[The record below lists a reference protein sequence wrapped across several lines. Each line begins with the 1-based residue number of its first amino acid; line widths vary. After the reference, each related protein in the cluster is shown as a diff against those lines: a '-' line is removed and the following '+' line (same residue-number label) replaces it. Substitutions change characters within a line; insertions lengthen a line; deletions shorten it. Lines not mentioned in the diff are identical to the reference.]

1 MKRIPTTRKILS
13 TAILIALG
21 STALPLQAQDTS
33 SSIRGNLTG
42 ADGQP
47 LGNAVITVE
56 DARTGATRT
65 LRSNASGS
73 FYATNLPVGG
83 PYLVT
88 INDDETVTIDSISLG
103 DTYNLNLSVDSAR
116 SVEEIVVVGSSNAL
130 VDLAPGPNASFSTFD
145 MNTSVAFDRDIKDI
159 YSIDPRMNLDG
170 SQVNC
175 VGKHPRFNSITLD
188 GVSQDDRF
196 GLNSNGYSTATG
208 MPFPFEAISQ
218 VSVELAPFDV
228 TYGGFTACNIN
239 AVTKSGNNTWT
250 GTAFY
255 ETTGDAWRG
264 DSLEVQ
270 GESRPFESQAY
281 TEEKYGF
288 SLGGPL
294 IRDRLFFFAAY
305 EETEEPRFLA
315 MGHDG
320 SGNGVE
326 RPWLSASQFQ
336 QIEQIASDVYGYETG
351 GMPSNGAQTEEK
363 IMLRM
368 DWNINATHDG
378 TLIYNYYDGIQ
389 DRSSDGD
396 SDEFEFAN
404 HFYRKG
410 AESETV
416 TARLSSQWTDA
427 LSTEMFVSRNTMND
441 SQVTVGPQDFA
452 DMQISIDRNVV
463 YLGADDS
470 RQANALDTESSFL
483 KFTADYLTG
492 DHLVTVGYERE
503 TLEIFNQFVQHARG
517 GEYDFFDDSRGNP
530 ARCAD
535 LGAEGRLADPDCS
548 LSGIDRFQLGRPS
561 RIYYG
566 SGGGTNDPAD
576 AAANFE
582 NIKNSLYVQD
592 EWYLPQWNLT
602 LTGGLRYDW
611 FESDDR
617 PNFNATFTDAN
628 GLRNDANIDGLGLWM
643 PRLGATWE
651 VQDNLTLRGGLG
663 LYSGGNPNVWI
674 SNAWSN
680 DGLTNVQLQL
690 RNFNAS
696 RSVINDLP
704 LSGQGRPGF
713 DVPQQLVDQVAAT
726 TADNASN
733 SRLVLIDPDYEQPSE
748 WKFSLGGT
756 YTFANGATADADILH
771 SRQNNAPYYVDLSQS
786 VVGTTSAG
794 QPIYDYTNGEQ
805 NYMLTNASDN
815 GQSTALSLV
824 LKDRYDNGLDWT
836 LGYAFTQA
844 EDVSPM
850 TSSVAG
856 SNFSNLALYDQV
868 NPSAGTSNYVSP
880 HRFTAR
886 VSYGHEFL
894 AGYQTRVTAMFY
906 RSEGQPQSHVMS
918 SSDLEGDGRFGR
930 HLLYVPGA
938 NDNNVVLGPNFDL
951 QGFNDFVDRNGYGQG
966 FVDRNAV
973 HAKWSSRMDLRL
985 DQELP
990 TFLGNS
996 NGRVYVKVY
1005 NLLNMIDDSW
1015 GLQYDAEFFSPQVV
1029 DMSLNDQGQYVF
1041 ERFTDRGV
1049 TDLQETRSLW
1059 EVRLGIQFEF

>member
-1 MKRIPTTRKILS
+1 MKRSPTTRKTLS

-21 STALPLQAQDTS
+21 TVALPLQAQDTTS
-33 SSIRGNLTG
+33 AIRGSLTG

-47 LGNAVITVE
+47 LGNATITVE
-56 DARTGATRT
+56 DVRTGATRT

-83 PYLVT
+83 PYRVT
-88 INDDETVTIDSISLG
+88 VNDDESVTIDSISLG
-103 DTYNLNLSVDSAR
+103 DTYNLNLNLDDTSP
-116 SVEEIVVVGSSNAL
+116 VEEIVVVGSSSAL
-130 VDLAPGPNASFSTFD
+130 EDLAPGPNASFSTFD

-250 GTAFY
+250 GTAFF

-264 DSLEVQ
+264 DSLEVDGVRQ
-270 GESRPFESQAY
+270 QFESEDY

-294 IRDRLFFFAAY
+294 IRDRLFLFGAY

-315 MGHDG
+315 MSHAG

-326 RPWLSASQFQ
+326 RPWLSQSQFQ
-336 QIEQIASDVYGYETG
+336 QIEQIAADVYGYETG
-351 GMPSNGAQTEEK
+351 GMPGNGVQTEEK
-363 IMLRM
+363 LMLRM
-368 DWNINATHDG
+368 DWNINAMHDAA
-378 TLIYNYYDGIQ
+378 LIYNHYDGIQ

-396 SDEFEFAN
+396 SNEFEFAN

-410 AESETV
+410 AETETV
-416 TARLSSQWTDA
+416 TARLSSQWSDS
-427 LSTEMFVSRNTMND
+427 LSTEVFFSTNTMDD
-441 SQVTVGPQDFA
+441 SQVTVGPQEFA
-452 DMQISIDRNVV
+452 DMQISIGSNTV

-470 RQANALDTESSFL
+470 RQANALNTESTFL
-483 KFTADYLTG
+483 KLNAEYLAG
-492 DHLVTVGYERE
+492 DHLLTAGYERE
-503 TLEIFNQFVQHARG
+503 NLEIFNQFVQHARG
-517 GEYDFFDDSRGNP
+517 GEYDFFDDSQGNP

-535 LGAEGRLADPDCS
+535 LGAEGRLADPDCG

-582 NIKNSLYVQD
+582 NTLNTVYLQD
-592 EWYLPQWNLT
+592 EWYLAQWNLT

-617 PNFNATFTDAN
+617 PNFNANFTEAN
-628 GLRNDANIDGLGLWM
+628 GIRNDANIDGLDLLM
-643 PRLGATWE
+643 PRLGFTWE
-651 VQDNLTLRGGLG
+651 VEDNLTLRGGLG

-690 RNFNAS
+690 RNFDSS
-696 RSVINDLP
+696 RSVIGDLP
-704 LSGQGRPGF
+704 LSGEGRPGYN
-713 DVPQQLVDQVAAT
+713 VPQQMVDEVAST
-726 TADNASN
+726 TADSASN

-756 YTFANGATADADILH
+756 YTFDNGPTVDADLLH

-786 VVGTTSAG
+786 IVGTTRAG
-794 QPIYDYTNGEQ
+794 QPIYDYTNGQ
-805 NYMLTNASDN
+805 DNFMLTNASDN
-815 GQSTALSLV
+815 GQATSLSLT
-824 LKDRYDNGLDWT
+824 LDDRYDNGLDWMV
-836 LGYAFTQA
+836 GYALTEA

-856 SNFSNLALYDQV
+856 SNFDNLALFDQV
-868 NPSAGTSNYVSP
+868 DPRAGTSNYVTP

-886 VSYGHEFL
+886 VSYGREFIAGHE
-894 AGYQTRVTAMFY
+894 TRVTAMFY

-918 SSDLEGDGRFGR
+918 SSDLEGDGFFGR
-930 HLLYVPGA
+930 HLLYVPGV
-938 NDNNVVLGPNFDL
+938 NDDNVVLGPDFD
-951 QGFNDFVDRNGYGQG
+951 QQAFNDFVSRNGYGQG
-966 FVDRNAV
+966 FVERNAV
-973 HAKWSSRMDLRL
+973 HAKWSSRLDLRL

-996 NGRVYVKVY
+996 NGRVYMKVY
-1005 NLLNMIDDSW
+1005 NLMNMIDDSW
-1015 GLQYDAEFFSPQVV
+1015 GLQYDAQFFSQQVV

-1041 ERFTDRGV
+1041 ERFNDRGV
-1049 TDLQETRSLW
+1049 TDLQENRSLW
-1059 EVRLGIQFEF
+1059 EVRVGVQFEF